1 MGVDID
7 FLAIA
12 IEIAKI
18 RSENEKANAEAKKT
32 TAVNSEVSESYKNL
46 EAKISSLIPET
57 KKLQEAKKEEVNKSA
72 LLVNSLEKEKELRTS
87 ASKNL
92 SNLRKTYMI

>member
-46 EAKISSLIPET
+46 EAKISSLISET
-57 KKLQEAKKEEVNKSA
+57 KELQETKKEEVK
-72 LLVNSLEKEKELRTS
+72 
-87 ASKNL
+87 
-92 SNLRKTYMI
+92 